1 MFLSVHFKLIIQYLK
16 TKIFV
21 TKLIQYI
28 KYLCPSLCNQAS
40 KKNTLFI
47 FLSSKENKARFIN
60 SLFIKRQL
68 IKFK

>member
-40 KKNTLFI
+40 KEILCLFFRVQKKIKLVSLILYLLKKN
-47 FLSSKENKARFIN
+47 N
-60 SLFIKRQL
+60 
-68 IKFK
+68 